1 MKTKVVFIMV
11 AACTCMVLIIGA
23 REVTAKAVV
32 DQYAGRFLILKKKPP
47 NYFNT
52 QGKFASFI
60 RKYSTKVVYENTDRK
75 WVFETMAFFK
85 KPLGDYEIE
94 VVFYDITRG
103 KSKDKR
109 RFVASLIQYTQDRN
123 TRILFGK
130 TELIRPDFDAG
141 KHYMIVATSRDLELA
156 KGTFKTR
163 GTTQAAIDEQK
174 RIDHE
179 QKEMEKSMKEL
190 EQKAKEQEKR
200 QQEKG
205 SQVADDLF

>member
-1 MKTKVVFIMV
+1 MVWIFV
-11 AACTCMVLIIGA
+11 AALACLVLVVGT
-23 REVTAKAVV
+23 REVTARAVV

-47 NYFNT
+47 SYFGT
-52 QGKFASFI
+52 QGKFAKFI
-60 RKYSTKVVYENTDRK
+60 RKYSTKTVYENTDRK

-85 KPLGDYEIE
+85 KPLGDYEVE
-94 VVFYDITRG
+94 VVFYDIAHG

-109 RFVASLIQYTQDRN
+109 RFVASFIQYTQDRN

-130 TELIRPDFDAG
+130 TELVRPDFDAD
-141 KHYMIVATSRDLELA
+141 KHYLVVARSRDVELA
-156 KGTFKTR
+156 TGSFKTR

-174 RIDHE
+174 RLEHE

-200 QQEKG
+200 KKEKG
-205 SQVADDLF
+205 NTAADDLF

>member
-1 MKTKVVFIMV
+1 
-11 AACTCMVLIIGA
+11 
-23 REVTAKAVV
+23 
-32 DQYAGRFLILKKKPP
+32 
-47 NYFNT
+47 
-52 QGKFASFI
+52 
-60 RKYSTKVVYENTDRK
+60 
-75 WVFETMAFFK
+75 
-85 KPLGDYEIE
+85 
-94 VVFYDITRG
+94 
-103 KSKDKR
+103 
-109 RFVASLIQYTQDRN
+109 
-123 TRILFGK
+123 
-130 TELIRPDFDAG
+130 
-141 KHYMIVATSRDLELA
+141 MIVATSRDLELA